1 MPLYE
6 FYCEPCNTIFTFYSK
21 KVNVTKKPVCPR
33 CSSEL
38 ERRISMFSFSQKMRG
53 TEALP
58 FKTHQA
64 EEGVKKVKQELDRLK
79 AKDPQEA
86 AQFKQ
91 KFERWSGVTLDY
103 DIGTPVRKADD
114 DTESEPESRGPEEEP
129 GAPFR
134 DETIY
139 EL

>member
-6 FYCEPCNTIFTFYSK
+6 FYCEPCNTIFTFFSK
-21 KVNVTKKPVCPR
+21 TVNVTKKPVCPR
-33 CSSEL
+33 CSREL

-58 FKTHQA
+58 FKAQQA

-79 AKDPQEA
+79 DKDPREA

-91 KFERWSGVTLDY
+91 KFERWAGVKLDY
-103 DIGTPVRKADD
+103 EIGTTVKTADED
-114 DTESEPESRGPEEEP
+114 AARAPENRAPEEQSE
-129 GAPFR
+129 PFR
-134 DETIY
+134 DESIY
-139 EL
+139 DL